1 VSGALLPLVTAVL
14 DRWGTR
20 YALIGAAAVAA
31 HGVARSTFFA
41 RLLLAALVQRSGP
54 RLVYTPCP

>member
-1 VSGALLPLVTAVL
+1 MTTTLLPMVGAVL
-14 DRWGTR
+14 VRLGAR
-20 YALIGAAAVAA
+20 FALIGAAAVAA